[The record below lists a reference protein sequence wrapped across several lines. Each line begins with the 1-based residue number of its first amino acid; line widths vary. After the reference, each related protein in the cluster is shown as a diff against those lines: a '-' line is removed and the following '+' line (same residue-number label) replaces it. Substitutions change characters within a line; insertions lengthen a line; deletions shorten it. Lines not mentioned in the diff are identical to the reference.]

1 MKAHGV
7 LSCPPLLQAACIVF
21 WGVSVVNGGFC
32 EVNLCMNGGT
42 CVTEVGDAPFV
53 CICAEGF
60 TGDKCNTTETGPCQP
75 NPCHNNAACEVT
87 SKTRRGD
94 VFSEYICKCPEGYN
108 GVHCQNR
115 GFCEVNHCMNGGTCV
130 TEVGDAPF
138 VCICAEGFT
147 GDKCNTTETGPC
159 QPNPCH
165 NNAACE
171 VTSKTRRGEVFSE
184 YICKCPEGYNGVHCQ
199 NNVNECATQP
209 CKNGGTCRDLDGD
222 YTCKCPSPFLGMHCQ
237 MRCISMLGM
246 EGGGIA
252 DSQVKA
258 SSVHYGF
265 LGLQYWGPELAR
277 LNNKGIVN
285 AWTSAS
291 HDKSPWIEVNLQRK
305 MRVSGII
312 TQGASRMGTAEFV
325 KSFKVASS
333 FDGKTF
339 TIYRGAGL
347 RRDMVFVGNMDN
359 DGMKT
364 NLFEPP
370 IVAQYI
376 RIIPVVCRQ
385 ACTLRFELVGC
396 EINVYLNTA
405 GCSEPLG
412 MKSRMISDG
421 QVSASSTFRTWNMD
435 AFTWHPHFAR
445 LDKQG
450 KTNAWTALHNDRSE
464 WLQVDLETPTQVTGI
479 ITQGAKDFGNVQY
492 VSEFKVAYSDD
503 GKSWTVLKDKS
514 RSDKVFQ
521 GNIDNNAHKRNIF
534 EPPFFARFV
543 RVIPWTW
550 HERITLRM
558 ELLGCDE

>member
-1 MKAHGV
+1 MKAHSV
-7 LSCPPLLQAACIVF
+7 LSYPPLLQAACIVF
-21 WGVSVVNGGFC
+21 WAVSAVNG
-32 EVNLCMNGGT
+32 
-42 CVTEVGDAPFV
+42 
-53 CICAEGF
+53 
-60 TGDKCNTTETGPCQP
+60 
-75 NPCHNNAACEVT
+75 
-87 SKTRRGD
+87 
-94 VFSEYICKCPEGYN
+94 
-108 GVHCQNR
+108 

-147 GDKCNTTETGPC
+147 GDKCNAIETGPC

-171 VTSKTRRGEVFSE
+171 VTSKTRRGDVFSE

-246 EGGGIA
+246 EGSGIA

-265 LGLQYWGPELAR
+265 LGLQRWGPELAR

-305 MRVSGII
+305 MRVAGII

-339 TIYRGAGL
+339 TVYRGAGL

-359 DGMKT
+359 DGTKS

-412 MKSRMISDG
+412 MKSCLISDG
-421 QVSASSTFRTWNMD
+421 QVSASSSFRTWNMD

-514 RSDKVFQ
+514 RSDKVFR
-521 GNIDNNAHKRNIF
+521 GNIDNNAHKKNVF

>member
-1 MKAHGV
+1 MKAHSV
-7 LSCPPLLQAACIVF
+7 LSYPLLLQAACIAF
-21 WGVSVVNGGFC
+21 WAVSAVSGGFC
-32 EVNLCMNGGT
+32 EVNYCMNGGT
-42 CVTEVGDAPFV
+42 CVTEVGDAPFI

-60 TGDKCNTTETGPCQP
+60 TGDQCNATETGPCQP

-94 VFSEYICKCPEGYN
+94 VFG
-108 GVHCQNR
+108 
-115 GFCEVNHCMNGGTCV
+115 
-130 TEVGDAPF
+130 
-138 VCICAEGFT
+138 
-147 GDKCNTTETGPC
+147 
-159 QPNPCH
+159 
-165 NNAACE
+165 
-171 VTSKTRRGEVFSE
+171 E

-209 CKNGGTCRDLDGD
+209 CKNGGTCQDMDGD
-222 YTCKCPSPFLGMHCQ
+222 YTYKCPSPFLGVHCQ

-252 DSQVKA
+252 ESQIKA

-265 LGLQYWGPELAR
+265 LGLQRWGPELAR

-291 HDKSPWIEVNLQRK
+291 HDKSPWIEVNLKEK

-339 TIYRGAGL
+339 TIYRAAGQ
-347 RRDMVFVGNMDN
+347 RRDMVFMGNVDN
-359 DGMKT
+359 DGTKT

-376 RIIPVVCRQ
+376 RVIPVVCRQ

-396 EINVYLNTA
+396 EVN

-412 MKSRMISDG
+412 MKSRMIADS
-421 QVSASSTFRTWNMD
+421 QVSASSVFRTWNMD

-450 KTNAWTALHNDRSE
+450 KTNAWTALHSDRSQ
-464 WLQVDLETPTQVTGI
+464 WLQVDLETPTQVTGVL
-479 ITQGAKDFGNVQY
+479 TQGAKDFGNVQY

-514 RSDKVFQ
+514 KSDKVFQ
-521 GNIDNNAHKRNIF
+521 GNVDNNSHKKNIF

-543 RVIPWTW
+543 RIIPWTW